1 MSGHAETPVGE
12 LTFEAALDEL
22 ERVVTALEKGEVPLE
37 ASIALYARG
46 AELRRHCEAKL
57 KSAEEQVALI
67 TEGPDGEVRA
77 KPVYI
82 G

>member
-1 MSGHAETPVGE
+1 MSGYAEAPVGAS
-12 LTFEAALDEL
+12 TFQAALGEL
-22 ERVVTALEKGEVPLE
+22 ERVVAALEKGDVPLE

-77 KPVYI
+77 KPVDI
-82 G
+82 R